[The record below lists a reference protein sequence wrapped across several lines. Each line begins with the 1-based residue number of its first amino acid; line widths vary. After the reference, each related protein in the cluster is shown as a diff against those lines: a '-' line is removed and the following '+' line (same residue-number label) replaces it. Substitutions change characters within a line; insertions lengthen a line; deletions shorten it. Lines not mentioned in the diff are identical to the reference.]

1 MSIYSPTD
9 SLRDLNSDERMFL
22 QNYNTCAS
30 EKKSD
35 DRRQDITTTGNF
47 TPND

>member
-9 SLRDLNSDERMFL
+9 SLRDLNSDEGMFL

-35 DRRQDITTTGNF
+35 DRRQDATTTGNLM
-47 TPND
+47 PND

>member
-9 SLRDLNSDERMFL
+9 SLRDLNSDEGMFL
-22 QNYNTCAS
+22 QNYNTGAS

-35 DRRQDITTTGNF
+35 YRRQDATTTGNL